1 MTGRL
6 MLRQSHRHAVKIT
19 IDHNYDGQRQS
30 ENLAMRQIDRNIK
43 RDSLKPGQQDRET
56 ETQENK
62 DTGK

>member
-6 MLRQSHRHAVKIT
+6 MLRQSHRHAVKIK
-19 IDHNYDGQRQS
+19 IDQNYDGERQS